1 MSKPKYTLGQILS
14 IRWHAGIQHDGIYA
28 GKGKVI
34 AASKRT
40 GMVCEQ
46 TLDDF
51 ADGRKIKSKG
61 YPSALAPEIVLA
73 SARSKIGKKYNLLG
87 YNCQHFASEC
97 HGQKHSR
104 QLRSVVISTVGL
116 TVLAILTRGRIFRA

>member
-1 MSKPKYTLGQILS
+1 MNENIYKSGEILS
-14 IRWHAGIQHDGIYA
+14 IRWHAGIQHDGIYTGA
-28 GKGKVI
+28 GTVI

-46 TLDDF
+46 TLEDF

-61 YPSALAPEIVLA
+61 YPSDLSPDLVLA
-73 SARSKIGKKYNLLG
+73 GARSKIGKKYNLLG

-97 HGQKHSR
+97 HGKKQSR
-104 QLRSVVISTVGL
+104 QLRSVVISTVGF
-116 TVLAILTRGRIFRA
+116 TALAILTRGRIFRA